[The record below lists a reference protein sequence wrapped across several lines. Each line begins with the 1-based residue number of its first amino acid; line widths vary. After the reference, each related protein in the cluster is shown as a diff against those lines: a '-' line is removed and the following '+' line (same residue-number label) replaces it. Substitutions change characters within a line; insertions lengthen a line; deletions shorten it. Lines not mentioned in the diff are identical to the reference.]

1 MSQAGDIFDDNKDDA
16 AFRTIGEVSSALGIK
31 PHVLRYWEEQFP
43 MLKPVKRSGQRRYY
57 RPEDVALLQTIDQ
70 LLNREGYTI
79 KGAVR
84 ALKSGQQKSEPARSE
99 SAGEEPAAA
108 SDAAQDSRLD
118 RKARSELVARLKA
131 IRETLAEAL

>member
-1 MSQAGDIFDDNKDDA
+1 VTEAGNLFDDDKLFDDGKDDA

-57 RPEDVALLQTIDQ
+57 RPEDIALLQTIDR
-70 LLNREGYTI
+70 LLNREGFTI

-84 ALKSGQQKSEPARSE
+84 ALKSGQT
-99 SAGEEPAAA
+99 GEEPVPVP
-108 SDAAQDSRLD
+108 DAAPDPRLD
-118 RKARSELVARLKA
+118 RGAQPELVARLRA
-131 IRETLAEAL
+131 IRATLAEAL